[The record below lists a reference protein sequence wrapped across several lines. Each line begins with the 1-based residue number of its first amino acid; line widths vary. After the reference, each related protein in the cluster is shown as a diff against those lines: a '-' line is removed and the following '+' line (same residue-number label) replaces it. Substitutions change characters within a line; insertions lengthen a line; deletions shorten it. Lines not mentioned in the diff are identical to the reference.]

1 MNSYKEVHIAY
12 FTKEYN
18 IYSIMDVNDLQA
30 RMDRLLAGDVI
41 DDVPDEPSGNYVRM
55 PQPVHQ
61 PDDLE
66 ERLAYIML
74 LNELDD
80 ADRREEERVER
91 ELDIERR
98 SRRQAIREIDS
109 MYPPMT
115 SEPPVRRGRIETGPL
130 MPGRRYAMP
139 GTIPY
144 ELQELPGDVS
154 SRINDRLPSHRRDPR
169 RDRAARRIQSRV
181 RTRRQRKKY
190 LRDLYN
196 TMWN

>member
-1 MNSYKEVHIAY
+1 
-12 FTKEYN
+12 
-18 IYSIMDVNDLQA
+18 MDVNDLQA
-30 RMDRLLAGDVI
+30 RMDRLLVGDVI
-41 DDVPDEPSGNYVRM
+41 DDVPDEPSGNFAMM
-55 PQPVHQ
+55 PPPVHQ

-91 ELDIERR
+91 ELEER
-98 SRRQAIREIDS
+98 SRRDAIREIDS

-115 SEPPVRRGRIETGPL
+115 SKPPIRRGRIETGSL

-139 GTIPY
+139 ETIPY
-144 ELQELPGDVS
+144 ELQRLPLELS

-169 RDRAARRIQSRV
+169 RDRAARRIQSSV
-181 RTRRQRKKY
+181 RTRRQRK
-190 LRDLYN
+190 RDLQDLYD
-196 TMWN
+196 TMWD

>member
-1 MNSYKEVHIAY
+1 
-12 FTKEYN
+12 
-18 IYSIMDVNDLQA
+18 MDVNDLQA

-66 ERLAYIML
+66 ERLAYIIL

-139 GTIPY
+139 
-144 ELQELPGDVS
+144 
-154 SRINDRLPSHRRDPR
+154 
-169 RDRAARRIQSRV
+169 
-181 RTRRQRKKY
+181 
-190 LRDLYN
+190 
-196 TMWN
+196 

>member
-1 MNSYKEVHIAY
+1 
-12 FTKEYN
+12 
-18 IYSIMDVNDLQA
+18 MDVNDLQA

-74 LNELDD
+74 LNQLDD

-91 ELDIERR
+91 ELEER
-98 SRRQAIREIDS
+98 SRSEAIREINS

-115 SEPPVRRGRIETGPL
+115 AEPPVRRGRIETGSL
-130 MPGRRYAMP
+130 IPGRRYTMP

-144 ELQELPGDVS
+144 ELQRLPLELS

-169 RDRAARRIQSRV
+169 RDRAARHIQSRV

-190 LRDLYN
+190 LQDLYN
-196 TMWN
+196 TMWD

>member
-115 SEPPVRRGRIETGPL
+115 SEPSIRRGRIETGPL
-130 MPGRRYAMP
+130 MPGRRYTMP

-144 ELQELPGDVS
+144 ELQGLPGDVS
-154 SRINDRLPSHRRDPR
+154 SRINDFLPSHRRDPR

-190 LRDLYN
+190 LQDLYD
-196 TMWN
+196 TMWD

>member
-130 MPGRRYAMP
+130 MPGRRYTMP

-144 ELQELPGDVS
+144 ELQGLPGDVS
-154 SRINDRLPSHRRDPR
+154 SRINDFLPSHRRDPR

>member
-1 MNSYKEVHIAY
+1 
-12 FTKEYN
+12 
-18 IYSIMDVNDLQA
+18 MDVNDLQA

-41 DDVPDEPSGNYVRM
+41 DDVPDEPSGNYAM
-55 PQPVHQ
+55 MHTPPVHQ

-115 SEPPVRRGRIETGPL
+115 SEPPVRRERIETGSL
-130 MPGRRYAMP
+130 IPGRRYTMP

-144 ELQELPGDVS
+144 ELQRLPGDIS

-181 RTRRQRKKY
+181 RTRIQRKKY
-190 LRDLYN
+190 LQDLYD
-196 TMWN
+196 TMWD

>member
-1 MNSYKEVHIAY
+1 MNSYREVHIAY

-130 MPGRRYAMP
+130 MPGRRYTMP

-144 ELQELPGDVS
+144 ELQKLPLELS
-154 SRINDRLPSHRRDPR
+154 SRINDRLPTHRRDPR

-190 LRDLYN
+190 LRDLYD
-196 TMWN
+196 TMWD